1 VGEGQDGLMSR
12 DSTLADRLA
21 RRDVLGLLAGGLC
34 FAIAPHRA
42 RAGERRID
50 RLIGEARRQS
60 NLSHRIITIS
70 RALLGTPYRGS
81 TLIGGPRKPEQF
93 VVRDDGFD
101 CVTYCET
108 VLAAAYANDAAE
120 FRSMLRTIR
129 YHNGTVAWRERNH
142 YFFEWGRHN
151 VENKLCR
158 TILLDGAVA
167 VEKTVYWHKALGRR
181 RFRMPV
187 IPRASLLANKSLLAN
202 GDIIAFVTRR
212 PDLDYFHVGFIVFD
226 DNGQL
231 MLRHASQTHGRVIDE
246 RLDRFVAQNRVRYV
260 TLWRPQEPHAIV

>member
-1 VGEGQDGLMSR
+1 MPR
-12 DSTLADRLA
+12 DLTSS
-21 RRDVLGLLAGGLC
+21 RRDALLLLAGGLC
-34 FAIAPHRA
+34 FAAAPFPAAAAETRVDPLIRAARQQGNLSQRIAYISR
-42 RAGERRID
+42 G
-50 RLIGEARRQS
+50 LIGTR
-60 NLSHRIITIS
+60 
-70 RALLGTPYRGS
+70 YRGY

-108 VLAAAYANDAAE
+108 VLAAAYAGNADE

-129 YHNGTVAWRERNH
+129 YHKGVVGWRERNH
-142 YFFEWGRHN
+142 YFFEWGKNN

-167 VEKTVYWHKALGRR
+167 MDKTVDWHKALGRR

-187 IPRASLLANKSLLAN
+187 IPRASLFANKALLAN

-212 PDLDYFHVGFIVFD
+212 PNLDYFHVGFIVFD
-226 DNGQL
+226 DKGQM
-231 MLRHASQTHGRVIDE
+231 MLRHASQTHGRVLDE
-246 RLDRFVAQNRVRYV
+246 RMDRFAAQNNVGYV
-260 TLWRPQEPHAIV
+260 TLWRPQEPHAVA

>member
-1 VGEGQDGLMSR
+1 MLR
-12 DSTLADRLA
+12 DSIVGLSFA
-21 RRDVLGLLAGGLC
+21 RRGVLRLLAGGLC
-34 FAIAPHRA
+34 FAAAPHRA
-42 RAGERRID
+42 FAGEARVD
-50 RLIGEARRQS
+50 RLIGKARKQGD
-60 NLSHRIITIS
+60 LSHRIAFIS
-70 RALLGTPYRGS
+70 RALLGTPYRGD

-101 CVTYCET
+101 CLTYCET

-129 YHNGTVAWRERNH
+129 YHNGVVAWRERNH

-167 VEKTVYWHKALGRR
+167 MNKTVYWHKALGRR

-187 IPRASLLANKSLLAN
+187 IPQASLLANKSLLAN
-202 GDIIAFVTRR
+202 GDIVAFVTRR
-212 PDLDYFHVGFIVFD
+212 PNLDYFHVGFIVLD
-226 DNGQL
+226 DKGQL
-231 MLRHASQTHGRVIDE
+231 MLRHASQTHGRVLDE
-246 RLDRFVAQNRVRYV
+246 RMDRFAPQNRVRYV
-260 TLWRPQEPHAIV
+260 TLWRPQEPHAVV